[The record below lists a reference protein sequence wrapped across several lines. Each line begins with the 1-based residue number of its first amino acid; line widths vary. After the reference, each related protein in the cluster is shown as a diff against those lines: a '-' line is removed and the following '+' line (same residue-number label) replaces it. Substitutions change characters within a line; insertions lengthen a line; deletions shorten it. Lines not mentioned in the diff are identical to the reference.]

1 MGMINMKLTPALTAL
16 VALSLTIVALFAI
29 ENTTP
34 SNEEAMGSDQ
44 DAVENF
50 QHN

>member
-1 MGMINMKLTPALTAL
+1 MKLTPALTAL
-16 VALSLTIVALFAI
+16 VALSLTIVALFAMA
-29 ENTTP
+29 NTTL
-34 SNEEAMGSDQ
+34 SNEEAMGPDQ